1 MIYLKTVPEGW
12 VSNLKWRYIPT
23 SIVEITQPGWISK
36 TLAAIQM
43 NRIRKRF
50 RIFAGTKL
58 KDKNVKYNFF
68 QTIKDGNP
76 QSGLPISL
84 IFKERNYAYFTEYFI
99 HTPPQR
105 FTV

>member
-1 MIYLKTVPEGW
+1 MQFNKPSHLWRKANIYWLD
-12 VSNLKWRYIPT
+12 WRGFVRGIN
-23 SIVEITQPGWISK
+23 E
-36 TLAAIQM
+36 LAAIQM

-99 HTPPQR
+99 HTPQQR

>member
-1 MIYLKTVPEGW
+1 MYVCMLGLRKLAQTY
-12 VSNLKWRYIPT
+12 S
-23 SIVEITQPGWISK
+23 
-36 TLAAIQM
+36 LAAIQM

-99 HTPPQR
+99 HTPQQR

>member
-1 MIYLKTVPEGW
+1 MKNIRKCA
-12 VSNLKWRYIPT
+12 YI
-23 SIVEITQPGWISK
+23 QL
-36 TLAAIQM
+36 LAAIQM

-99 HTPPQR
+99 HTPQQR

>member
-1 MIYLKTVPEGW
+1 MAGKVLIIKVCSPLKQRSGLTGNYHAICHYLY
-12 VSNLKWRYIPT
+12 NLP
-23 SIVEITQPGWISK
+23 
-36 TLAAIQM
+36 LAAIQM

-99 HTPPQR
+99 HTPQQR